1 MQHEQHDY
9 DDDDLAGIWRS
20 AQHRRTADIYFWVIH
35 FFETRRQLKSNGGRP
50 KYPQGHATH
59 PETARRRFRL
69 WHFSNTEVPMIMKH
83 RAITGFVAVAL
94 LAATTTAATMRSH
107 STSVVRAADMVSL
120 PDTAAGV
127 NKLPV
132 EEFEDMSLVYSTA
145 TKR

>member
-20 AQHRRTADIYFWVIH
+20 AQHRRTEDIYCWVTH
-35 FFETRRQLKSNGGRP
+35 FFERRRQLKSSGGRP
-50 KYPQGHATH
+50 KYAQGHTTH
-59 PETARRRFRL
+59 RETARRRFRL
-69 WHFSNTEVPMIMKH
+69 WRFPDMEVPMMMKH
-83 RAITGFVAVAL
+83 RAITGLVAVAL
-94 LAATTTAATMRSH
+94 LAATTAAATMRSH
-107 STSVVRAADMVSL
+107 SASVVRAAGMMSL

-132 EEFEDMSLVYSTA
+132 EDFEDMSLVYSTT